1 MSRVAQVE
9 VSVDNLQGRFR
20 APLLFFGMIK
30 RSSGWGEKHIMSDM
44 GSRIAMES
52 QEIRQTL
59 QRLAG
64 EIHDEAIDAGRLALV
79 GIHTGGVYL
88 AKRLRDLIAERFQ
101 LNVPVG
107 TLDITLYRDDWTRLH
122 TQPVVQATELPFPID
137 DREVV
142 LVDDVLYTGR
152 TIRAALDALVDY
164 GRPKRVQVAVL
175 VDRGHR
181 ELPICGQYVGMVLKT
196 LANEMVNVL
205 LTEKDKTDR
214 VVIETKI
221 KT

>member
-1 MSRVAQVE
+1 MIWGEDQIMGDLGSRV
-9 VSVDNLQGRFR
+9 
-20 APLLFFGMIK
+20 
-30 RSSGWGEKHIMSDM
+30 
-44 GSRIAMES
+44 AMES
-52 QEIRQTL
+52 QEIQRTL
-59 QRLAG
+59 ERLAG
-64 EIHDEAIDAGRLALV
+64 EIYEEAVDAEKLVLV

-88 AKRLRDLIAERFQ
+88 ARRLRDLIGGRFQ
-101 LNVPVG
+101 LKVPVG
-107 TLDITLYRDDWTRLH
+107 SLDITLYRDDWTRLH
-122 TQPVVQATELPFPID
+122 TQPVVKATELPFPID

-181 ELPICGQYVGMVLKT
+181 ELPICSQFVGIELRT
-196 LANEMVNVL
+196 REDEMVNVL
-205 LTEKDKTDR
+205 LKEKDMSDQ
-214 VVIETKI
+214 VVIEKKL

>member
-1 MSRVAQVE
+1 MGDVGIRV
-9 VSVDNLQGRFR
+9 
-20 APLLFFGMIK
+20 
-30 RSSGWGEKHIMSDM
+30 
-44 GSRIAMES
+44 AMES
-52 QEIRQTL
+52 QEMHRTL
-59 QRLAG
+59 ERLAG
-64 EIHDEAIDAGRLALV
+64 EIHDEAVDAKKLVLV

-88 AKRLRDLIAERFQ
+88 ARRLRDLIAERFQ
-101 LNVPVG
+101 LSVPVG

-122 TQPVVQATELPFPID
+122 TQPVVRATELPFPMD

-181 ELPICGQYVGMVLKT
+181 ELPICGQYVGIELKT
-196 LANEMVNVL
+196 MASEMVNVL
-205 LTEKDKTDR
+205 LTEKDHADQ
-214 VVIETKI
+214 VVVEAQLHP
-221 KT
+221 